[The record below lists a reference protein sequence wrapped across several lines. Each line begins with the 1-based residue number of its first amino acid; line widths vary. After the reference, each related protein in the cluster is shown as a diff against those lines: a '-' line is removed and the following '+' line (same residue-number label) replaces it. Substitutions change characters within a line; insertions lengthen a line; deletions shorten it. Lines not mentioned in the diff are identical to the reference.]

1 MQHVILA
8 TSFWGYMMNEVSYI
22 GNPLICYDLDQDCDG
37 AVISYAFRPTDL
49 SNGYDHFEPIDLC
62 RYHFQTSWE
71 EAVDQVQD
79 LNDVN
84 ELEWD
89 HYDCIS
95 WDQAVELV
103 DKNDSLMSDLQ
114 DIKDAMW
121 YKHNKLGHMGG
132 LDYCELCKY
141 ANDNNSKATEPQD
154 LTLC

>member
-1 MQHVILA
+1 
-8 TSFWGYMMNEVSYI
+8 MMNEVSYI

-62 RYHFQTSWE
+62 RYHFKASLE

-79 LNDVN
+79 LNDDVYRLVN

-95 WDQAVELV
+95 RDQADELV
-103 DKNDSLMSDLQ
+103 DENDSLMYDAAELQ

-132 LDYCELCKY
+132 LDYCELCK
-141 ANDNNSKATEPQD
+141 
-154 LTLC
+154 

>member
-1 MQHVILA
+1 
-8 TSFWGYMMNEVSYI
+8 MNEVSYI

-62 RYHFQTSWE
+62 RYHFKASLE

-79 LNDVN
+79 LNDDVYLLVN

-89 HYDCIS
+89 HSDCIS
-95 WDQAVELV
+95 RDQADELV
-103 DKNDSLMSDLQ
+103 DENDSLMSDAAELQ

-132 LDYCELCKY
+132 LDYCELCK
-141 ANDNNSKATEPQD
+141 
-154 LTLC
+154 

>member
-1 MQHVILA
+1 
-8 TSFWGYMMNEVSYI
+8 MNEVSYI

-62 RYHFQTSWE
+62 RYHFKASLE

-79 LNDVN
+79 L
-84 ELEWD
+84 
-89 HYDCIS
+89 YD
-95 WDQAVELV
+95 AAE
-103 DKNDSLMSDLQ
+103 LQ

-132 LDYCELCKY
+132 LDYCELCK
-141 ANDNNSKATEPQD
+141 
-154 LTLC
+154 